1 MVQRGAQLFYFTQPH
16 LKDSAAK
23 GIINLEGAEVSRPDD
38 ASAPELSLPN
48 AGNVLFLVKT
58 AKGRIYMLKG
68 EQDKDVEG
76 WIQRLQKA
84 TQAKAPV
91 GAGAGAGKEEGKD
104 HTASTCPPPKSQS
117 AIVRPV
123 QAPPSSKPAATKG
136 GKGRGLY
143 KRYLGQDKQRG
154 RVFGILLEELVRRE
168 ETNLGIPI
176 VVHRILTYLDS
187 VLEVQ
192 GIFRLSGGAESVRN
206 LKKAF
211 DTSKDLWNV
220 ALPDFTSSG
229 PHAVASLLKL
239 FMKEL
244 PEPLV
249 PNDFYKL
256 FLDLQKERCHDATA
270 RLRDLRELIFKM
282 PPAHRAMLA
291 ELAGLLRRIANM
303 SKVNQM
309 TPKNLAIC
317 LAPNIFRSNDLNLL
331 ESMTDAPY
339 LLSMMKTFITQHPYL
354 FAEVEDLDAIKP
366 ERKSGAI
373 VMIPIAQLAALNNES
388 GSPKVPHVACQ
399 PTLPPAKTTVPL
411 THSGDALKLSGGR
424 SESGNS
430 LVLDVEGFMYD
441 EEMMEDSS
449 AEQLTEEELLEA
461 VQVFIND
468 CQVILE

>member
-104 HTASTCPPPKSQS
+104 HTANNADGYS
-117 AIVRPV
+117 AFYW
-123 QAPPSSKPAATKG
+123 K
-136 GKGRGLY
+136 
-143 KRYLGQDKQRG
+143 
-154 RVFGILLEELVRRE
+154 RE

-388 GSPKVPHVACQ
+388 GSPVPHVACQ
-399 PTLPPAKTTVPL
+399 PTLPPAKTNVPL